1 MENFPPINTF
11 SFIMIIRTSFYILVA
26 LLILGCKESP
36 KPYATFEYEDFG
48 PQAMAWQTI
57 GMQWWQWDDH
67 GISSDPNYK
76 YDIKVVVYRG
86 ISLNEIESLL
96 PVSKANKQDFRY
108 IEYHDSIKYLNIN
121 IDKVKQIDEQWAIN
135 LKERL
140 VKTKK
145 RIQQEIKPGN

>member
-1 MENFPPINTF
+1 MN
-11 SFIMIIRTSFYILVA
+11 IRTSFFILVA
-26 LLILGCKESP
+26 LLILGCKDSP

-48 PQAMAWQTI
+48 PPAMAWETI

-96 PVSKANKQDFRY
+96 PVSKAKKQDFRY
-108 IEYHDSIKYLNIN
+108 IEYHDSIKYLNGN

-145 RIQQEIKPGN
+145 RIQQRIKPGN